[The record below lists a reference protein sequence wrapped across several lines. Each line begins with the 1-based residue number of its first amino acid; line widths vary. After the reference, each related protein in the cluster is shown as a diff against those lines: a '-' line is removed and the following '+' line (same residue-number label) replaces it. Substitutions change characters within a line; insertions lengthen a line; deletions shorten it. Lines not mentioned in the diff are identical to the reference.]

1 VIGGK
6 IKEII
11 NDHQVLTME
20 FNEVMLMGYTQILF
34 SIVESKFRLF
44 QTAINPNAKEGDFF
58 INVYTLL
65 LKTLDKCQYQKLI
78 EFFSLIRN
86 TIHNNGIYVNANK
99 PHIPIE
105 YREKNV

>member
-58 INVYTLL
+58 INVYTLRHPDHT
-65 LKTLDKCQYQKLI
+65 K
-78 EFFSLIRN
+78 R
-86 TIHNNGIYVNANK
+86 
-99 PHIPIE
+99 
-105 YREKNV
+105 